1 MTVLRDLDGWPAG
14 PLHVALGVFD
24 GVHVGHRALLEHL
37 VRGARAEGAR
47 AIAATFDPLPEV
59 GLGQQDAVACALTT
73 IAERERLLHAAGADD
88 VAVFTFDDAFLRQ
101 TADAFVERL
110 CSAGRIRRVLV
121 GHGFRF
127 GFGREGDAAKLEAE
141 GRARTFE
148 VGVLDPVV
156 IDGEVVS
163 STRIRDALRAGDLA
177 AAGRLLGREY
187 SAEGTVAPGEQRGRG
202 LGYPTINVGTPAE
215 KILPSDGIY
224 ACWVEVGGSRHA
236 AATSLGV
243 RPTFGP
249 GPRTLECHLLDFSGD
264 LYGAQVRVTF
274 VRRLRDEQR
283 FPTPAALS
291 AQIARDVEETR
302 TALGR

>member
-24 GVHVGHRALLEHL
+24 GVHVGHRALVAHL
-37 VRGARAEGAR
+37 VQGARPERAR

-59 GLGQQDAVACALTT
+59 GLGHQEPVACALTT

-88 VAVFTFDDAFLRQ
+88 VAVFTFDEAFASQ
-101 TADAFVERL
+101 SADVFVERL
-110 CSAGRIRRVLV
+110 CGAGRIRRVLV

-127 GFGREGDAAKLEAE
+127 GSGREGDAAKLEAA
-141 GRARTFE
+141 GRARGFD
-148 VGVLDPVV
+148 VGVLDPVTL
-156 IDGEVVS
+156 DGEMVS
-163 STRIRDALRAGDLA
+163 STRIRDALRAGDVVA
-177 AAGRLLGREY
+177 AERLLAGPY
-187 SAEGTVAPGEQRGRG
+187 TADGTVARGEQRGRG
-202 LGYPTINVGTPAE
+202 LGYPTINVETPAE
-215 KILPSDGIY
+215 KILPRDGIY

-249 GPRTLECHLLDFSGD
+249 GPRTLECHLLDFAGD

-274 VRRLRDEQR
+274 VKRLRDEQR
-283 FPTPAALS
+283 FPTAGALA
-291 AQIARDVEETR
+291 AQIARDVEDTR
-302 TALGR
+302 AALGG